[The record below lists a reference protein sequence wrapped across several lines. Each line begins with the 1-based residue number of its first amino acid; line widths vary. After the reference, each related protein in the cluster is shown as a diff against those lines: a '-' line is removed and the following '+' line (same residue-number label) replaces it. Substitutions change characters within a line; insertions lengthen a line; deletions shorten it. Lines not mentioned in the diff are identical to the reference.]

1 MRAISYLE
9 CKEKFDDDQKFYVFS
24 GPCTVTGVYH
34 AVTVPDHE
42 LFAFRQTDRI
52 SEFKSLSR
60 DDREFLIS
68 GTSPLGWDILF
79 GPDNSDK

>member
-9 CKEKFDDDQKFYVFS
+9 CKEKFDNGRKSYVFS
-24 GPCTVTGVYH
+24 GLCTVTGVHH

-79 GPDNSDK
+79 GPDDNDK